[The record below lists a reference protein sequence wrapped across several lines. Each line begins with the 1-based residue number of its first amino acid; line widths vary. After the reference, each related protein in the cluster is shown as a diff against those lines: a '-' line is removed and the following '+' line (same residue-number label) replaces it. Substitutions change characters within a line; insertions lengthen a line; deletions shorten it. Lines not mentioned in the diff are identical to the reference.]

1 MRSAR
6 YRGLVRGASRA
17 LDLPDEV
24 ILDLPKITVIAGI
37 QVIVE
42 NHRGVIEYRPTC
54 LRIRIRNGE
63 VKVEGKSLSIGAI
76 NNTEIVIDGTIWV
89 IAFPTTGV
97 TAGVDS

>member
-37 QVIVE
+37 QVIIE

-54 LRIRIRNGE
+54 LRVRTRNGE

-76 NNTEIVIDGTIWV
+76 NSTEIIIDGTIRM
-89 IAFPTTGV
+89 ITFSTTGAI
-97 TAGVDS
+97 AGVDN